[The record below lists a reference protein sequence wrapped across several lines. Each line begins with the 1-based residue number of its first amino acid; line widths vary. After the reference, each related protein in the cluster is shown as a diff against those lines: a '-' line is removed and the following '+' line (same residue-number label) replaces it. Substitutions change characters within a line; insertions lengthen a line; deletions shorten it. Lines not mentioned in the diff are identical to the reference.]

1 MIAAANLLVRELNL
15 LYGCRLLSR
24 QGYYH
29 QPDGNSIFCLLWTLL
44 KWHPWKLSFYRIPS
58 ASEFACKH
66 LWEMLQLAQS
76 QQQSAACRQTSL
88 RAWMGLCWHTEH
100 VQSCG
105 AVRVQLSSLCRHVLR
120 PPGPASV
127 VLCSLCPGCLSAS
140 PFQRLPICWLTCGVQ
155 SVSKEAIAIP
165 N

>member
-66 LWEMLQLAQS
+66 LWEMLQLAQP

-105 AVRVQLSSLCRHVLR
+105 AVRVQLSSMCRMCCAHLALLVWCCAHCAQGAYLHHR
-120 PPGPASV
+120 FRDYLFADLPV
-127 VLCSLCPGCLSAS
+127 VC
-140 PFQRLPICWLTCGVQ
+140 RV
-155 SVSKEAIAIP
+155 
-165 N
+165 